1 MNALSHIED
10 GVRVENEDPAGG
22 ESGQA
27 AITIVIFLSLF
38 LLGVLG
44 FGIDLTSIWFH
55 RQAATAASD
64 AACQAGAMD
73 MLSTAG
79 GLTPPAAG
87 FTAGTDGD
95 CATNS
100 AATMCAYAKLNG
112 YNGTGKTAGAVSND
126 VSWSFPQT
134 VAGVTAGTSSN
145 PFLKVS
151 ISENVKTY
159 FMALLTGSGVQTIN
173 VSTTCGITSVKV
185 APPMVVLNP
194 TISGAFTY
202 SGGGAL
208 TIVGGP
214 GRGLQVNSSSAT
226 AVAWTASGMIDLSA
240 GGVNQTGSDIG
251 VVGGPTAI
259 PTNGSS
265 VGYKGG
271 TTGNWK
277 SNVLPVPDPFGS
289 LAAPTK
295 PAAAPAPKWV
305 QYGVDGCPDHSN
317 NVYISQ
323 SQPNE
328 SCLEYS
334 PGYYASGITFPYNY
348 VTVIFAP
355 GLYYLN
361 GSLTSGGSNTVR
373 NAWPGGTGTTPVTNG
388 VMFYFQS
395 GSLNFSGGLSG
406 NTIDKVPLTS
416 LTCDGSSPSA
426 ALGMPSAGLPANVLL
441 APCTQNGTYFDSYG
455 DTSDAAGTPSSPG
468 VRGILAFQG
477 HADTTQAQYTGSG
490 ALAFS
495 GALYFHSSSYSDV
508 LTLNGG
514 ASTGT
519 FILGEIIT
527 DQVNLSG
534 SGAIKLALNPQPT
547 VDVAKVSMFN

>member
-1 MNALSHIED
+1 MRHACDAE
-10 GVRVENEDPAGG
+10 AGE

-27 AITIVIFLSLF
+27 AISIILFLSFF
-38 LLGVLG
+38 LLGVMG
-44 FGIDLTSIWFH
+44 FGIDLTNIWFH
-55 RQAATAASD
+55 RQAATAAAD

-73 MLSTAG
+73 MLALSG

-87 FTAGTDGD
+87 FTVGTAGN
-95 CATNS
+95 CVSNP
-100 AATMCAYAKLNG
+100 AATMCTYAAANG
-112 YNGTGKTAGAVSND
+112 YSGAGVTADTPSNS
-126 VSWSFPQT
+126 VSWTFPQT
-134 VAGVTAGTSSN
+134 VSGVTPGTSSN
-145 PFLKVS
+145 PFLKIS
-151 ISENVKTY
+151 IAENVKT
-159 FMALLTGSGVQTIN
+159 FFSTLLTHSNVQTIN

-202 SGGGAL
+202 SGGGTL
-208 TIVGGP
+208 DIVGGP

-226 AVAWTASGMIDLSA
+226 AVAWTASGIINLSA
-240 GGVNQTGSDIG
+240 GGPNQTGSDIG
-251 VVGGPTAI
+251 IVGGPSTD

-265 VGYKGG
+265 EGYNGG
-271 TTGNWK
+271 TTGTWRND
-277 SNVLPVPDPFGS
+277 VLPVPDPFGS
-289 LAAPTK
+289 LAAPTQ

-305 QYGVDGCPDHSN
+305 QYGTDGCPDHSN
-317 NVYISQ
+317 NVYVSQ

-334 PGYYASGITFPYNY
+334 PGYYSSGISFPMNY
-348 VTVIFAP
+348 ITVIFAP

-361 GSLTSGGSNTVR
+361 GSLTSGGSNTLR
-373 NAWPGGTGTTPVTNG
+373 NATPSGSNATNG
-388 VMFYFQS
+388 ATFYFSS
-395 GSLNFSGGLSG
+395 GSLNFSGGTSG
-406 NTIDKVPLTS
+406 NTIDKVPVTS
-416 LTCDGSSPSA
+416 LTCDGSTPSS
-426 ALGMPSAGLPANVLL
+426 ALGLPSGGLSGNVLL

-455 DTSDAAGTPSSPG
+455 DTTDSAGTTGSPG
-468 VRGILAFQG
+468 VRGLLVFQG
-477 HADTTQAQYTGSG
+477 HSDTTQAQYTGSG

-495 GALYFHSSSYSDV
+495 GTLYMHSSSYSDV

-519 FILGEIIT
+519 YILGEIIV